1 MTKVVTFGYAADDEQ
16 HPPLVEQFAA
26 CREYARAKGY
36 TVIGEYNEINEA
48 DHPATGAAL
57 RALGETIGQG
67 GAAMILVYQPTPTM
81 QEKLAEFNIPIE
93 AVGPRERSVAA

>member
-1 MTKVVTFGYAADDEQ
+1 MTKVVTFGYAADNEQ
-16 HPPLVEQFAA
+16 HPPLIDQFTA

-57 RALGETIGQG
+57 RARSEMIDKG
-67 GAAMILVYQPTPTM
+67 GADMILVYQPTPTL
-81 QEKLAEFNIPIE
+81 QEK
-93 AVGPRERSVAA
+93 